1 MLLEKL
7 LAGLDVVVEPFAIC
21 PIPDGVRGRF
31 GQPDCATLH
40 YVVAGAGWLTAR
52 GMEPRRLAPHS
63 VVVGPPD
70 MMVEIA
76 PDRTAG
82 RTVPAAALCRPLTD
96 GQGPGE
102 GDGMVVACGRIHAT
116 YRHAAGLFDR
126 LESPLVEDFGVDDSV
141 SRPFDAFLAELAT
154 PQPGG
159 AAMAEALFRQCL
171 VVLLR
176 RYCGSGECRLPWLSA
191 LEDPRLNRA
200 LAAMLERPEHPFT
213 LEDLADLAGMSRSGF
228 AAHFA
233 AAFER
238 PPMEYLR
245 DLRLSRAARLLA
257 TTDLPVKTIAGR
269 IGYRS
274 RSHFSRAFRDR
285 YGADPVSYRAAG

>member
-21 PIPDGVRGRF
+21 PVPAGLRGRF
-31 GQPDCATLH
+31 VQADCATLH
-40 YVVAGAGWLTAR
+40 YVVAGSGWLFAK
-52 GMEPRRLAPHS
+52 GAEPRPLEPHS
-63 VVVGPPD
+63 VVVGPPNLP
-70 MMVEIA
+70 VEIGSRDA
-76 PDRTAG
+76 AEIL
-82 RTVPAAALCRPLTD
+82 PAEAFCRPLTE
-96 GQGPGE
+96 GRGPSAGS
-102 GDGMVVACGRIHAT
+102 GIVVACGRIHAT
-116 YRHAAGLFDR
+116 YQHAAGLFDR
-126 LESPLVEDFGVDDSV
+126 LEAPLVEAFGADDGV

-159 AAMAEALFRQCL
+159 VAMAEALFRQCL

-176 RYCGSGECRLPWLSA
+176 RYCDSGECRLPWLSA

-200 LAAMLERPEHPFT
+200 LAAMLEHPEHPFT

-233 AAFER
+233 AAFDR

-285 YGADPVSYRAAG
+285 YGADPASYRAAG